1 MILRFLK
8 SIGFIILIIFL
19 TALTQIGG
27 VVLLLCVP
35 LFFYIKKKIAKPSL
49 RRLLYIASFLLIYLS
64 ITFFIIPPIAKSFG
78 RVPLAINSKTIKPLN
93 IMTCILNRH
102 YVRPKLK
109 SNITNV
115 SVKFNQ
121 KFPNTTISYLDANF
135 PFLNGFSLLPHLSH
149 NDGKKVDITFFYK
162 DKSGKEINNNA
173 PSFMGYGVY
182 EEPKNNEYNM
192 PENCKKKGYWQY
204 SILEKFVPQWNKNK
218 MIFDKNRTKH
228 LIKLFTQE
236 NTTSKIFIEPH
247 LKKRMNLNSNKI
259 RFHGCRAVRHDDH
272 IHLQIK

>member
-1 MILRFLK
+1 MRFLK

-27 VVLLLCVP
+27 VILLLCTP
-35 LFFYIKKKIAKPSL
+35 LFFYIKKKIVKSSL
-49 RRLLYIASFLLIYLS
+49 RRLLYITSFLLIYLS

-78 RVPLAINSKTIKPLN
+78 RVPLPINSKTIKPLN

-102 YVRPKLK
+102 YAKPKLK

-115 SVKFNQ
+115 SVKFNE

-135 PFLNGFSLLPHLSH
+135 PFFNGFSLLPHLSH
-149 NDGKKVDITFFYK
+149 NDGKKVDVAFFYK

-173 PSFMGYGVY
+173 PSFIGYGVY
-182 EEPKNNEYNM
+182 EEPKANEYNM
-192 PENCKKKGYWQY
+192 PENCRKKGYWQY
-204 SILEKFVPQWNKNK
+204 SILEKLVPQWNKSK
-218 MIFDKNRTKH
+218 MIFDKNRTKY

-247 LKKRMNLNSNKI
+247 LKTRMSLNSNKI

>member
-1 MILRFLK
+1 MIT
-8 SIGFIILIIFL
+8 FL

-35 LFFYIKKKIAKPSL
+35 LFFYIKKKITKPTL

-64 ITFFIIPPIAKSFG
+64 ITFFIIPPIAKNFG

-121 KFPNTTISYLDANF
+121 KFPKTTISYLDANF
-135 PFLNGFSLLPHLSH
+135 PFFNGFSLLPHLSH
-149 NDGKKVDITFFYK
+149 NDGKKVDIAFFYK
-162 DKSGKEINNNA
+162 DKSGEEINNNA

-182 EEPKNNEYNM
+182 EEPKTNEYSM
-192 PENCKKKGYWQY
+192 PENCRKKGYWQY

-218 MIFDKNRTKH
+218 MVFDKKRTKY

-236 NTTSKIFIEPH
+236 PTSSKIFIEPH
-247 LKKRMNLNSNKI
+247 LKIRMNLNSNKI